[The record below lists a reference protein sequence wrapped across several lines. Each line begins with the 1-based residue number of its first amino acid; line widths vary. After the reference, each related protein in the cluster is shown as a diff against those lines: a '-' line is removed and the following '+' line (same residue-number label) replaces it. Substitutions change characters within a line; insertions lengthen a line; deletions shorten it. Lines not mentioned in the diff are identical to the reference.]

1 VLACSSAGDHF
12 KSFESR
18 EVQFLSK
25 SNSPQR
31 QQTNPLIKW
40 LALDWNRPERSYNPD
55 VRDFLAALLDYP
67 KDHVV
72 TEDAGG
78 GGYPDIKLLTPEK
91 IAWVV
96 GDLKKDDAEL
106 TTESGRRNLWNQ
118 KRKYVEGLTRYVL
131 FLTAR
136 YLWLVLPTG
145 EAVAGFEDPC
155 NLSEITFEELREKL
169 QFLSSAQATHRN
181 QWATFIDG
189 QLPYVYLKLD
199 EPETLDRL
207 RQDLQTSFT
216 ELNTAAEGAI
226 ATLIQQYTEFKS
238 QEQEIQRNLVDTG
251 DTQRRAFVKLRFKF
265 DFHRHLFEDL
275 LPRFEDQYGRDV
287 NAKGKQVEERI
298 RESFVA
304 DSVAVLVARVLFLR
318 LIEDLGLTKNK
329 KRRLSNGGP
338 QDWAAF
344 VDHLTD
350 DAKALVELVAKDV
363 GRLYHEP
370 FERNLFDWIYETN
383 GALDEALQRLILR
396 FNAYDFA
403 GLSEE
408 ILGDIYQTFL
418 PAAKRKRLGEF
429 YTPASIVDWLL
440 EQTVFRH
447 GEGKLLDPSCGSGS
461 FLVRYMHRCLEDA
474 KTRGLDADAVL
485 QELQTTVWGFDLN
498 PFAAFISHFQ
508 LMWALVRFKPST
520 NPTDIPK
527 IHVYNLNSL
536 LQESDLVT
544 LLGEG
549 FLAPG
554 SAERDRDQWKYI
566 VGNPPYIRAERVKY
580 GDEMKGLWHQ
590 VWGQNA
596 DTGLVFLYRAL
607 TESLEA
613 GGWLGMVVSGGYAN
627 SEAAA
632 KVWKLLYPRRD
643 AALRKIVWLEF
654 TEKPVWDVARVPLIL
669 VIERTPAKDDDEI
682 ELYVPTKWTSDEPP
696 VKINYKDFFDAK
708 VSPRVTGIDPSNTLE
723 GLWGDYLLPL
733 LHPEDVPLL
742 KKLYPNGN
750 GGNFVELKEAV
761 ARQLSRNNRPFWW
774 TYGIQR
780 GGAEVTPEPTG
791 TKPIQVIAGRSLAM
805 GWQGEPAGWVDLE
818 TVKDKT
824 YGKLS
829 LWADHHK
836 PSEFIAVPTL
846 VKSIFASVIST
857 TEELAA
863 INTVLV
869 AVPKQNGPQA
879 QAVAAFIGSKLAR
892 FYFVVRL
899 RSTVIQ
905 GNYAT
910 IYPRNLD
917 NLPWVRNLD
926 SIIEQRLVDSYNEL
940 TRLAAIAK
948 NNPNEWLLSE
958 VETRIATSRYKLSDR
973 TLILNFSN
981 WSLEDVQV
989 AELSLEGNSIR
1000 AGLFSLELLDVD
1012 VAELVYKLLTL
1023 NADEDTT
1030 ISRAIIQKLLV
1041 PQDYAALM
1049 QAYRQ
1054 RFDSFQQVESDFF
1067 AALAQIDQTVY
1078 EMFGLTDE
1086 EKNHIETRLASF
1098 PLNKL
1103 QPRYP
1108 WQTVKP
1114 RPIKAYTS
1122 DRFA

>member
-1 VLACSSAGDHF
+1 MA
-12 KSFESR
+12 
-18 EVQFLSK
+18 
-25 SNSPQR
+25 
-31 QQTNPLIKW
+31 KW
-40 LALDWNRPERSYNPD
+40 LALDWHRPERSYNPD
-55 VRDFLAALLDYP
+55 VRDFLAGLLGYP
-67 KDHVV
+67 KELVV

-96 GDLKKDDAEL
+96 GDLKKDDLEL
-106 TTESGRRNLWNQ
+106 NTESGRRQLWHQ

-131 FLTAR
+131 FLTAH

-145 EAVAGFEDPC
+145 DAVAGFAEPC
-155 NLSEITFEELREKL
+155 NLAEITFVELQEKL
-169 QFLSSAQATHRN
+169 QFLAYAQATHRN

-199 EPETLDRL
+199 VPETLDQL
-207 RQDLQTSFT
+207 RQDLQASFT
-216 ELNTAAEGAI
+216 ELGLAAEGAI
-226 ATLIQQYTEFKS
+226 ASLIQQYDQFQH

-251 DTQRRAFVKLRFKF
+251 DTQRRALVRLRFRF
-265 DFHRHLFEDL
+265 DFHRHLFEDI

-318 LIEDLGLTKNK
+318 LVEDLNLTK

-338 QDWAAF
+338 RDWAAF
-344 VDHLTD
+344 VDQLTG
-350 DAKALVELVAKDV
+350 DAKALVQLVAEDV

-396 FNAYDFA
+396 FNAYDFS

-418 PAAKRKRLGEF
+418 PPAKRKRLGEF
-429 YTPASIVDWLL
+429 YTPPSIVDWLL

-461 FLVRYMHRCLEDA
+461 FLVRYIHRCLEDA
-474 KTRGLDADAVL
+474 KARGLDPDAIL
-485 QELQTTVWGFDLN
+485 QELQATVWGFDLN

-508 LMWALVRFKPST
+508 LMWAMVRFKPST
-520 NPTDIPK
+520 NPSDVPK
-527 IHVYNLNSL
+527 IHIYNLNSL
-536 LQESDLVT
+536 LRESDLVP

-554 SAERDRDQWKYI
+554 SFDRDSAQWKYI

-580 GDEMKGLWHQ
+580 GEEMKGLWQ
-590 VWGQNA
+590 QIWGQNA

-632 KVWKLLYPRRD
+632 KVWKLLYPRRE

-654 TEKPVWDVARVPLIL
+654 AGKQWDANVIPMLL
-669 VIERTPAKDDDEI
+669 VIEKISAQEDDEI
-682 ELYVPTKWTSDEPP
+682 ELFVPSAWASDEPP
-696 VKINYKDFFDAK
+696 AKIKYRDFFDAK
-708 VSPRVTGIDPSNTLE
+708 ISPRITDVDLSNTAE
-723 GLWGDYLLPL
+723 ALWGDYLLPL
-733 LHPEDVPLL
+733 LHPEDVPIL

-750 GGNFVELKEAV
+750 GGNIVELKEAV
-761 ARQLSRNNRPFWW
+761 ARQLSRNNRPFWF
-774 TYGIQR
+774 TYGIQ
-780 GGAEVTPEPTG
+780 
-791 TKPIQVIAGRSLAM
+791 AGREAQVTETAIGNRSIQIIRGSNLAM
-805 GWQGEPAGWVDLE
+805 GWYGEAEGWINLE
-818 TVKDKT
+818 DVQ
-824 YGKLS
+824 KLS
-829 LWADHHK
+829 IWGEQRY
-836 PSEFIAVPTL
+836 SEFIAVP
-846 VKSIFASVIST
+846 
-857 TEELAA
+857 ELAQVPFACLVERENLAARNSVVIALPKINGVSPKA
-863 INTVLV
+863 IV
-869 AVPKQNGPQA
+869 AVLN
-879 QAVAAFIGSKLAR
+879 SKLVR
-892 FYFVVRL
+892 FYYLTRL
-899 RSTVIQ
+899 RAGVLEGSSRSH
-905 GNYAT
+905 
-910 IYPRNLD
+910 IYPRTLEA
-917 NLPWVRNLD
+917 LPWVKTLD
-926 SIIEQRLVDSYNEL
+926 ATIEKRLVDGYDQL
-940 TRLAAIAK
+940 TRLAATAK
-948 NNPNEWLLSE
+948 NNPDEWLLSE
-958 VETRIATSRYKLSDR
+958 VEGRITTSRYKLSDR
-973 TLILNFSN
+973 NLRLDFSN

-989 AELSLEGNSIR
+989 SELSLDINR
-1000 AGLFSLELLDVD
+1000 VQAGLFSLELVDAD

-1023 NADEDTT
+1023 NADEDTN
-1030 ISRAIIQKLLV
+1030 ISRAIIQKLVV

-1049 QAYRQ
+1049 AAYRQ
-1054 RFDSFQQVESDFF
+1054 RLASFEQVEADFF
-1067 AALAQIDQTVY
+1067 AVLADIDQTVY
-1078 EMFGLTDE
+1078 EMFGLTEE
-1086 EKNHIETRLASF
+1086 EKLHIEIRLSSF

-1114 RPIKAYTS
+1114 RPIKAYTI

>member
-1 VLACSSAGDHF
+1 
-12 KSFESR
+12 
-18 EVQFLSK
+18 
-25 SNSPQR
+25 
-31 QQTNPLIKW
+31 
-40 LALDWNRPERSYNPD
+40 
-55 VRDFLAALLDYP
+55 
-67 KDHVV
+67 V

-96 GDLKKDDAEL
+96 GDLKKEDAEL

-131 FLTAR
+131 FLTAH

-155 NLSEITFEELREKL
+155 NLAEITFEGLREKL
-169 QFLSSAQATHRN
+169 QFLSCEQATHRN

-207 RQDLQTSFT
+207 RQDLQTSFA

-226 ATLIQQYTEFKS
+226 ATLIQEYTEFKR

-275 LPRFEDQYGRDV
+275 LPRFEDQYGRDI

-370 FERNLFDWIYETN
+370 FERNLFDWIYQTN

-396 FNAYDFA
+396 FNAYDFS

-418 PAAKRKRLGEF
+418 PTAKRKRLGEF

-440 EQTVFRH
+440 EQTVFSH

-474 KTRGLDADAVL
+474 KIRGLDPEAVL
-485 QELQTTVWGFDLN
+485 QELQATVWGFDLN

-527 IHVYNLNSL
+527 IHIYNLNSL

-607 TESLEA
+607 TESLET

-632 KVWKLLYPRRD
+632 KVWKLLYPRRN

-654 TEKPVWDVARVPLIL
+654 TDKPVWDVARVPLIL
-669 VIERTPAKDDDEI
+669 VIERSPAKDDDEI
-682 ELYVPTKWTSDEPP
+682 ELYVPSKWTSDETP

-708 VSPRVTGIDPSNTLE
+708 VNPKVTEIQGNGSDF
-723 GLWGDYLLPL
+723 WGDYLLPL
-733 LHPEDVPLL
+733 LHSEDVPIL

-750 GGNFVELKEAV
+750 GGNIVELKEAV
-761 ARQLSRNNRPFWW
+761 ARQLSRNHRPFWW

-780 GGAEVTPEPTG
+780 GGVEVTSEPTG
-791 TKPIQVIAGRSLAM
+791 TRPIQVIAGRSLAM
-805 GWQGEPAGWVDLE
+805 AWQGEPAGWVDLE
-818 TVKDKT
+818 AVKARA

-829 LWADHHK
+829 LWADQTHETFIVI
-836 PSEFIAVPTL
+836 SELAKAP
-846 VKSIFASVIST
+846 FASVIKGT
-857 TEELAA
+857 NFATV
-863 INTVLV
+863 NTVIV
-869 AVPKQNGPQA
+869 ALPRPDSPPAEV
-879 QAVAAFIGSKLAR
+879 VAAYINSKLAR
-892 FYFVVRL
+892 FYWALRL
-899 RSTVIQ
+899 RSGVIQ
-905 GNYAT
+905 GYYAHV
-910 IYPRNLD
+910 YPRTLES
-917 NLPWVRNLD
+917 LPWVRNLD
-926 SIIEQRLVDSYNEL
+926 SRIEQRLVEGYNEL
-940 TRLAAIAK
+940 ARLAARAK
-948 NNPNEWLLSE
+948 NNPDEWLLSE
-958 VETRIATSRYKLSDR
+958 VETRIETSRYKLSDR
-973 TLILNFSN
+973 TLGLNFSN

-989 AELSLEGNSIR
+989 AELSLDGNNIR
-1000 AGLFSLELLDVD
+1000 AGLFSLELLDAD

-1023 NADEDTT
+1023 NADEDTP
-1030 ISRAIIQKLLV
+1030 ISRAMIQKLLV

-1049 QAYRQ
+1049 PAYRQ

-1078 EMFGLTDE
+1078 EMFELTAA
-1086 EKNHIETRLASF
+1086 EKAHIETRLTSF

-1114 RPIKAYTS
+1114 RSIKAYTS

>member
-1 VLACSSAGDHF
+1 M
-12 KSFESR
+12 K
-18 EVQFLSK
+18 
-25 SNSPQR
+25 P
-31 QQTNPLIKW
+31 QTNPLQKW
-40 LALDWNRPERSYNPD
+40 LDLDWNRPERSYNPN
-55 VRDFLAALLDYP
+55 VRDFLAGLLDYP
-67 KDHVV
+67 KDYVV

-96 GDLKKDDAEL
+96 GDLKKDDSEL
-106 TTESGRRNLWNQ
+106 NTESGRRKLWNQ

-131 FLTAR
+131 FLTAH

-145 EAVAGFEDPC
+145 DAVAGFEEPC
-155 NLSEITFEELREKL
+155 NLSEVTFAELQEKL
-169 QFLSSAQATHRN
+169 RFLAYEQATHRN

-199 EPETLDRL
+199 VPETLDRL
-207 RQDLQTSFT
+207 RQDLQASFT
-216 ELNTAAEGAI
+216 ELGTAAEEAI
-226 ATLIQQYTEFKS
+226 ASLIQQYDQFQR

-251 DTQRRAFVKLRFKF
+251 DTQRRALVRLRFRF
-265 DFHRHLFEDL
+265 DFHRHLFEDI

-318 LIEDLGLTKNK
+318 LVEDLNLTK

-338 QDWAAF
+338 RDWAAF
-344 VDHLTD
+344 VDQLTG
-350 DAKALVELVAKDV
+350 DAKALVQLVAEDV

-396 FNAYDFA
+396 FNAYDFS

-418 PAAKRKRLGEF
+418 PPAKRKRLGEF
-429 YTPASIVDWLL
+429 YTPPSIVDWLL

-461 FLVRYMHRCLEDA
+461 FLVRYIHRCLEDA
-474 KTRGLDADAVL
+474 KARGLDPDIVL
-485 QELQTTVWGFDLN
+485 QELQATVWGFDLN

-508 LMWALVRFKPST
+508 LMWAMVRFKPST
-520 NPTDIPK
+520 NPSDVPK
-527 IHVYNLNSL
+527 IHIYNLNSL
-536 LQESDLVT
+536 LRESDLVP

-554 SAERDRDQWKYI
+554 SADRDSAQWKYI

-580 GDEMKGLWHQ
+580 GEDMKGLWQ
-590 VWGQNA
+590 QIWGQNA

-632 KVWKLLYPRRD
+632 KVWKLLYPRRE

-654 TEKPVWDVARVPLIL
+654 AGKQWDANVIPMLL
-669 VIERTPAKDDDEI
+669 VIEKISAQEDDEI
-682 ELYVPTKWTSDEPP
+682 ELFVPSTWASDEPP
-696 VKINYKDFFDAK
+696 AKIKYRDFFDAK
-708 VSPRVTGIDPSNTLE
+708 ISPRITDVDLSNTAE
-723 GLWGDYLLPL
+723 ALWGDYLLPL
-733 LHPEDVPLL
+733 LHPEDIPIL
-742 KKLYPNGN
+742 KKLYPSGN
-750 GGNFVELKEAV
+750 GGNIVELKEAV
-761 ARQLSRNNRPFWW
+761 ARQLSRNNRPFWF

-780 GGAEVTPEPTG
+780 GGTEVTPEPTG
-791 TKPIQVIAGRSLAM
+791 SNPIQVVAGRSLSV
-805 GWQGEPAGWVDLE
+805 GYCGEPLGWVDLD
-818 TVKDKT
+818 TVKT
-824 YGKLS
+824 RPNGKLS
-829 LWADHHK
+829 LWAGEQH
-836 PSEFIAVPTL
+836 PSKFLAIAKITQLITAAILDNSSKSKTAVIDSVIVALEKQGGCRIEGIGSYMNSSL
-846 VKSIFASVIST
+846 VKFLLS
-857 TEELAA
+857 
-863 INTVLV
+863 
-869 AVPKQNGPQA
+869 
-879 QAVAAFIGSKLAR
+879 
-892 FYFVVRL
+892 VRL
-899 RSTVIQ
+899 RSAVLEGSSRT
-905 GNYAT
+905 N
-910 IYPRNLD
+910 IYPRTLEA
-917 NLPWVRNLD
+917 LPWVKTLD
-926 SIIEQRLVDSYNEL
+926 STIEKRLVDGYDQL
-940 TRLAAIAK
+940 ARLAGTAK
-948 NNPNEWLLSE
+948 NNPDEWLLSE
-958 VETRIATSRYKLSDR
+958 VERRITTNRYKLSDR
-973 TLILNFSN
+973 NLRLNFSN
-981 WSLEDVQV
+981 WSSEDVQV
-989 AELSLEGNSIR
+989 SELGLDNKCIQ
-1000 AGLFSLELLDVD
+1000 AGVFSLELVDAD

-1023 NADEDTT
+1023 NADEDTN
-1030 ISRAIIQKLLV
+1030 ISRAIIQKLVV

-1054 RFDSFQQVESDFF
+1054 RLASFEQVEADFF
-1067 AALAQIDQTVY
+1067 AVLANIDQTVY
-1078 EMFGLTDE
+1078 EMFGLTEE
-1086 EKNHIETRLASF
+1086 EKLHIETRLSSF

>member
-1 VLACSSAGDHF
+1 M
-12 KSFESR
+12 
-18 EVQFLSK
+18 SK
-25 SNSPQR
+25 SSRPQR
-31 QQTNPLIKW
+31 QQTNPLTKW
-40 LALDWNRPERSYNPD
+40 LSLDWNRPERSYNPD
-55 VRDFLAALLDYP
+55 VRDFLAGLLDYP
-67 KDHVV
+67 KDRVV

-106 TTESGRRNLWNQ
+106 NTESGRRKLWNQ

-131 FLTAR
+131 FLTAH

-155 NLSEITFEELREKL
+155 DLSKITFEELQERLK
-169 QFLSSAQATHRN
+169 FLSYEQATHRN

-216 ELNTAAEGAI
+216 ELGAAAEQAI
-226 ATLIQQYTEFKS
+226 ATLIQQYEGFKH
-238 QEQEIQRNLVDTG
+238 QEQEIQRNLVAASE
-251 DTQRRAFVKLRFKF
+251 DTQRRAKVRLKFKS
-265 DFHRHLFEDL
+265 DFHRHLFEEI
-275 LPRFEDQYGRDV
+275 LPRFESQYGRDV

-318 LIEDLGLTKNK
+318 LVEDLGLTK

-344 VDHLTD
+344 VDQLTG

-370 FERNLFDWIYETN
+370 FERNLFDWIYDTN

-418 PAAKRKRLGEF
+418 PPAKRKRLGEF
-429 YTPASIVDWLL
+429 YTPASVVDWLL
-440 EQTVFRH
+440 EQTVFAH

-461 FLVRYMHRCLEDA
+461 FLVRYVHRCLKDA
-474 KTRGLDADAVL
+474 KTRGLDADAIL
-485 QELQTTVWGFDLN
+485 QELQDTVWGFDLN

-508 LMWALVRFKPST
+508 LMWALVRFKPS
-520 NPTDIPK
+520 NKPSEIPK
-527 IHVYNLNSL
+527 IHIYNLNSL
-536 LQESDLVT
+536 LKDDDLIPF
-544 LLGEG
+544 LGEE
-549 FLAPG
+549 FFPAG
-554 SAERDRDQWKYI
+554 SLERDRQQWKYI

-607 TESLEA
+607 KESLES

-632 KVWKLLYPRRD
+632 KVWKLLYPRRET
-643 AALRKIVWLEF
+643 ALRKIVWLEF
-654 TEKPVWDVARVPLIL
+654 AGKQWDANVIPMLL
-669 VIERTPAKDDDEI
+669 VIEKTPAQEDDEI
-682 ELYVPTKWTSDEPP
+682 ELFVPSTWRSDEAPN
-696 VKINYKDFFDAK
+696 KIKYKDFFDAK
-708 VSPRVTGIDPSNTLE
+708 ISPRITDIDLSNTAE
-723 GLWGDYLLPL
+723 ALWGDYLLPL
-733 LHPEDVPLL
+733 LHPEDVTIL

-750 GGNFVELKEAV
+750 GGKIVALKEAV
-761 ARQLSRNNRPFWW
+761 ARQLSRNNRPFWF
-774 TYGIQR
+774 TYGIQAGR
-780 GGAEVTPEPTG
+780 EAQVTETPTG
-791 TKPIQVIAGRSLAM
+791 GSPIQIIRGSSLAV
-805 GWQGEPAGWVDLE
+805 GWHGEAEGWINLE
-818 TVKDKT
+818 DVQ
-824 YGKLS
+824 KLS
-829 LWADHHK
+829 IWGDQRH
-836 PSEFIAVPTL
+836 SSFIAVAELAL
-846 VKSIFASVIST
+846 VPFACLVER
-857 TEELAA
+857 EELAA
-863 INTVLV
+863 RNSIVIALPKVDGVSPKAVV
-869 AVPKQNGPQA
+869 AFLN
-879 QAVAAFIGSKLAR
+879 SKLVR
-892 FYFVVRL
+892 FYYLTRL
-899 RSTVIQ
+899 RTGVLEGSSRSH
-905 GNYAT
+905 
-910 IYPRNLD
+910 IYPRALEA
-917 NLPWVRNLD
+917 LPWLRTLD
-926 SIIEQRLVDSYNEL
+926 LTIEQRLIEGYNNLE
-940 TRLAAIAK
+940 TLAATAK

-958 VETRIATSRYKLSDR
+958 VETRIETSRYKLSDR
-973 TLILNFSN
+973 NLGLNFSN
-981 WSLEDVQV
+981 WSPEDVQV
-989 AELSLEGNSIR
+989 EELSLDGNCIR
-1000 AGLFSLELLDVD
+1000 AGLFSLELVDAD

-1023 NADEDTT
+1023 NVDEDTT

-1041 PQDYAALM
+1041 PQDYATPM
-1049 QAYRQ
+1049 QTYRQ
-1054 RFDSFQQVESDFF
+1054 RFASFQQVESDFF
-1067 AALAQIDQTVY
+1067 VALAHIDNTVY
-1078 EMFGLTDE
+1078 EMFELTDE
-1086 EKNHIETRLASF
+1086 EKSHIETRLASF